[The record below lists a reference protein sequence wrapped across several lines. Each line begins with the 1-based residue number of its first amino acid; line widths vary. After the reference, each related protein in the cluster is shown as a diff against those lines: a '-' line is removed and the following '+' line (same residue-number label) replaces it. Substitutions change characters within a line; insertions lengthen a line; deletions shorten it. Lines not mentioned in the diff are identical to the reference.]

1 MKKTIAF
8 LLAFLLCLN
17 LVACGGDAPVK
28 SDDDGEEEN
37 EYEALVEKY
46 DELLEYMEAGD
57 YEAAMDYVGAL
68 YDEQQANIPDVP
80 QDADTIYENT
90 LYALERYQ
98 SGSGYY
104 VEELEEAL
112 DGNDLLAYIYDQFFQ
127 LGDYK
132 DSEEYLA
139 RFTVLPDMPLSVD
152 YVSTDNLGNEGST
165 ATSTYRYDRNGN
177 LQYYFYR
184 MNNDQLTTQLTLGYR
199 HRDLHYV
206 YDDQGNLSKLEF
218 GYFYTDSS
226 DLQAVVTFTWEG
238 GKPVSSHTQL
248 DTGGTYDTTYVF
260 DEAGR
265 ISEITLDDSPY
276 NTYVTTYTYDDNGNL
291 TQKVTIRYYSSGS
304 LADRHTWTYT
314 LDDNGHP
321 VRMTYLYEYSYDS
334 GRDVFYHTQEDV
346 HEYTCDSQGRIL
358 TDTVTYGQI
367 HYSNGDVTNP
377 VSVSTIY
384 TYTYGDYYF
393 FQ

>member
-17 LVACGGDAPVK
+17 LCACGSDTPAKG
-28 SDDDGEEEN
+28 DDDEDEN

-46 DELLEYMEAGD
+46 EELLDYMEEGN
-57 YEAAMDYVGAL
+57 YQAAMDYVEGR
-68 YDEQQANIPDVP
+68 YTEQQAQVPDVP
-80 QDADTIYENT
+80 ADAETIYENT

-98 SGSGYY
+98 SGSNYY
-104 VEELEEAL
+104 VEALEKSL
-112 DGNDLLAYIYDQFFQ
+112 DGNDLLAYIYDQFVQ

-139 RFTVLPDMPLSVD
+139 RFTVLPDVQLSVD
-152 YVSTDNLGNEGST
+152 YVSTDNLGNQGSV
-165 ATSTYRYDRNGN
+165 ATSTYRYDRDGN
-177 LQYYFYR
+177 PTYYFYR
-184 MNNDQLTTQLTLGYR
+184 MNDDHLTTQLTLGYR
-199 HRDLHYV
+199 NHDMHCV
-206 YDDQGNLSKLEF
+206 YDEQGNLSQLEF

-226 DLQAVVTFTWEG
+226 TLYAVTTFTWED
-238 GKPVSSHTQL
+238 GKPVSSTTQI

-276 NTYVTTYTYDDNGNL
+276 NTYVTTFTYDENGNL
-291 TQKVTIRYYSSGS
+291 TQKTSIRYHSSGS

-314 LDDNGHP
+314 LDDNSHP
-321 VRMTYLYEYSYDS
+321 VRMTYSYEYSYDS
-334 GRDVFYHTQEDV
+334 GLDAFYHTQEDI

-367 HYSNGDVTNP
+367 YYRNGDVTNP
-377 VSVSTIY
+377 ISVSTVY

-393 FQ
+393 FE